1 MRREH
6 PGDRALS
13 LSPDADIGL
22 VKLAHAPT
30 KCAWDPPNVK
40 IATETQTKECQHAGC
55 NMTLV
60 GWGAI
65 NTPDAIR
72 HPHAFHYG
80 YRLRH
85 VTTKMVA
92 CPPNPEIPNNPNNF
106 CAHSASGN
114 TDSGGPYHQVIDG
127 SPTVFGTVSSALDGV
142 DRPQVLW
149 PYADWIK
156 STTTSNKA
164 TLTQPKPTLPYPI
177 LPDDTA

>member
-1 MRREH
+1 
-6 PGDRALS
+6 
-13 LSPDADIGL
+13 
-22 VKLAHAPT
+22 
-30 KCAWDPPNVK
+30 
-40 IATETQTKECQHAGC
+40 
-55 NMTLV
+55 MTLV